1 MNYVREKIIKKILKK
16 VLTNAHSHAI
26 IKVQKRDT
34 KEVTTMAQP
43 YEIEFLDTLEKLT
56 NTTTDHLLDSIEDN
70 LYIHQ
75 ELTPCVN
82 RCSWAYPFLR
92 GEKVKF
98 TYHNCEF
105 VWVWMD
111 AQGKVWVKDI

>member
-1 MNYVREKIIKKILKK
+1 MLDKSINLCYNTFTKREGNTSGKG
-16 VLTNAHSHAI
+16 
-26 IKVQKRDT
+26 DT
-34 KEVTTMAQP
+34 KMTTKT
-43 YEIEFLDTLEKLT
+43 YEIEFLNTCERLT
-56 NTTTDHLLDSIEDN
+56 ITTAQHLLDSIEDA

-75 ELTPCVN
+75 ELTPCTN
-82 RCSWAYPFLR
+82 RCSWAFPFLR

-105 VWVWMD
+105 VLVWMD